1 MVRRTAI
8 ISTILCSWHPVLG
21 LPSRPFQG
29 LLKLRSGDTAFG
41 NHRAIS
47 QHNGYAPV
55 VKTKEFFVSV
65 GIGELWIDSELSEE
79 GQGLVTE
86 VAALPGDQ
94 DDLHGAEPTAA
105 G

>member
-1 MVRRTAI
+1 MDNSDYQHHTME
-8 ISTILCSWHPVLG
+8 LG
-21 LPSRPFQG
+21 PGLTLPSRLFQS
-29 LLKLRSGDTAFG
+29 LFELVSGDTAFG
-41 NHRAIS
+41 NHRAIG

-55 VKTKEFFVSV
+55 VKTKELVVSV

-79 GQGLVTE
+79 GQGLVAE

-94 DDLHGAEPTAA
+94 DDLHEAERSAA

>member
-1 MVRRTAI
+1 ME
-8 ISTILCSWHPVLG
+8 LG
-21 LPSRPFQG
+21 PGLRLPSRPFQA
-29 LLKLRSGDTAFG
+29 LLELRPGDTAFG

-47 QHNGYAPV
+47 QHDGYAPV
-55 VKTKEFFVSV
+55 VKTKELVVSV

-79 GQGLVTE
+79 GEGLVAE

-94 DDLHGAEPTAA
+94 DDLHEAEPSAT